1 MLLPQFV
8 LFSCH
13 RALLALN
20 RQTILRGNFGYLLL
34 SVDVTGLKFKS
45 LLAKKKLGSMP
56 IEGLI
61 ITPLLTLKLLNLTYN

>member
-1 MLLPQFV
+1 MLLPQYI

-20 RQTILRGNFGYLLL
+20 RQTILRGNFGYL

-45 LLAKKKLGSMP
+45 LLAKKTTGVNADRRSYHYPFINFETSKLD
-56 IEGLI
+56 L
-61 ITPLLTLKLLNLTYN
+61 

>member
-1 MLLPQFV
+1 MLLPQYI

-45 LLAKKKLGSMP
+45 LLAKKKTGVNADRRSYHYP
-56 IEGLI
+56 FINFE
-61 ITPLLTLKLLNLTYN
+61 TSKLDL